1 MNRLL
6 FGLLVAIVAFGGSAF
21 KNLEQHTTKFTGK
34 SLPDSGYLVQ
44 TSPGNYEYVT
54 STTGDQGICA
64 RFAENPCKYIVTE
77 NSITDLPPYSASQ
90 AASFGFTPQVNNRLW
105 RSPEE

>member
-54 STTGDQGICA
+54 STTGSSGSCTLPA
-64 RFAENPCKYIVTE
+64 NEPCKYIVTE

-90 AASFGFTPQVNNRLW
+90 AASFGFTPEANNRLW
-105 RSPEE
+105 SSPEE